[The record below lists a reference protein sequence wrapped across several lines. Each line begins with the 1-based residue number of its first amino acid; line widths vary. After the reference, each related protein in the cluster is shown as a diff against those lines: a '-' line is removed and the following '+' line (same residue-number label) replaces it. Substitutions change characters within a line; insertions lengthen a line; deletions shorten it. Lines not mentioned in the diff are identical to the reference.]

1 MRLARATTTPNG
13 FGRFDHRLKRSRTL
27 DEVLTEFGLSPH
39 PRLVLVVEG
48 ATELLLVPRVMQM
61 LGVST
66 DEAFISVQDAEGVNK
81 DLNALMAFLA
91 PRVKPDGD
99 GRHLTLIRP
108 PTRLLVVLDPEGRVT
123 TEEARQERRKVWV
136 DRIHRAI
143 PGASK
148 NKAVREQIDPL
159 VDLITWNPR
168 GESFEFAHFTDCEIA
183 RAVLR
188 LPGHERPQTLQAAT
202 ATVAKLR
209 SVRGGLD
216 SMFPNSSKG
225 RLAEELQP
233 VLEGKIRRADSRG
246 TAGNI
251 AMVKVL
257 EKATALAYEFPRRN
271 LVIGLRPRLDS
282 D

>member
-1 MRLARATTTPNG
+1 
-13 FGRFDHRLKRSRTL
+13 
-27 DEVLTEFGLSPH
+27 
-39 PRLVLVVEG
+39 
-48 ATELLLVPRVMQM
+48 MQM